1 MRSIY
6 EGYLKYADQKLSC
19 GPNARAMLYKA
30 IAALGLSAFE
40 AEARVVWTTGYSI
53 PMVLYQPFD
62 LVPFDFEYAAV
73 DLVASGKAVQSLAAS
88 NRLGYPVDTCSAHR
102 VALGAQALG
111 LFPPADLLISTTHF
125 CDGKPKCNEIFK
137 EGYHVPFH
145 LIDVPLEKDE
155 SALDYVESQLREV
168 FFALCRLTGKVANE
182 SLLIEPIRNYNRVL
196 SLMMEINRLRSQ
208 KPAPYIPGNRG
219 LTMNMV
225 GSRLLG
231 RPTLIT
237 IYEQFLREMR
247 KAPREGGPDGGE
259 RFRLLWLLASP
270 VYPTNLFDTLR
281 EFGARI
287 VAEEFTFELMHSL
300 SEEKPLR
307 SIAEWIL
314 DSRFIRPVQERIDH
328 ILKWVD
334 DYQVDAVVS
343 FTHLPCRQGNG
354 ALSLI
359 KQALNEKN
367 IVLMNFEGDL
377 LDPTMFSPT
386 RMRREIENYI
396 QILLDRRRM
405 VR

>member
-6 EGYLKYADQKLSC
+6 EGYLKYADKKLSC

-30 IAALGLSAFE
+30 IAGLGLSAFE

-73 DLVASGKAVQSLAAS
+73 DLVTSGRAVESLAAS

-125 CDGKPKCNEIFK
+125 CDGKPKCNEIF
-137 EGYHVPFH
+137 EERYHVPFH

-155 SALDYVESQLREV
+155 SALDYVESQLRHV
-168 FFALCRLTGKVANE
+168 FSALCRLTGREENE
-182 SLLIEPIRNYNRVL
+182 SILVEPIRNYNRVL
-196 SLMMEINRLRSQ
+196 SLMKEINRLRCQ
-208 KPAPYIPGNRG
+208 KPAPYLPANRG
-219 LTMNMV
+219 LTMSMV

-231 RPTLIT
+231 RPELIS
-237 IYEQFLREMR
+237 IYEQFLRELR
-247 KAPREGGPDGGE
+247 KAPREDGPDGGE

-270 VYPTNLFDTLR
+270 VYPTNMFDTLS
-281 EFGARI
+281 ELGARI
-287 VAEEFTFELMHSL
+287 VAEEFTFELMHPL

-334 DYQVDAVVS
+334 DYQVDGVVS

-359 KQALNEKN
+359 KQALHEKGV
-367 IVLMNFEGDL
+367 VLMNLEGDIC
-377 LDPTMFSPT
+377 DQSMFSPT
-386 RMRREIENYI
+386 RMRTAIENYV
-396 QILLDRRRM
+396 QILLDRIRA
-405 VR
+405 VH

>member
-30 IAALGLSAFE
+30 IAGLGLSAFE
-40 AEARVVWTTGYSI
+40 AKARVVWTTGYSI
-53 PMVLYQPFD
+53 PMVLYHPFG

-73 DLVASGKAVQSLAAS
+73 DLVANGRAAQSLAAS

-111 LFPPADLLISTTHF
+111 LFPPPDLLISTTHF
-125 CDGKPKCNEIFK
+125 CDGKPKCNEIF
-137 EGYHVPFH
+137 EERYHVPFH

-155 SALDYVESQLREV
+155 SALDYVESQLRKV
-168 FFALCRLTGKVANE
+168 FSVLGRLAGKEANE
-182 SLLIEPIRNYNRVL
+182 SLLIESIRNYNRVL

-208 KPAPYIPGNRG
+208 KPAPYLPANRG
-219 LTMNMV
+219 LTMSMV

-231 RPTLIT
+231 RPDLIS
-237 IYEQFLREMR
+237 IYEQFLRELR
-247 KAPREGGPDGGE
+247 KVAREGGPDGGE

-270 VYPTNLFDTLR
+270 VYPTNIFDTLS

-287 VAEEFTFELMHSL
+287 VAEEFTFELMHPL

-314 DSRFIRPVQERIDH
+314 DSRFIRPVEERINN

-334 DYQVDAVVS
+334 DYQVDGVVS

-359 KQALNEKN
+359 KQALNEKGV
-367 IVLMNFEGDL
+367 VLMNLEGDIC
-377 LDPTMFSPT
+377 DPTMFSPT
-386 RMRREIENYI
+386 RMRREIENYV
-396 QILLDRRRM
+396 QILLDRRR
-405 VR
+405 VAH

>member
-30 IAALGLSAFE
+30 IARLGLSAFE

-73 DLVASGKAVQSLAAS
+73 DLVASGRAAQSLAAS

-111 LFPPADLLISTTHF
+111 FFPPADLLISTTHF
-125 CDGKPKCNEIFK
+125 CDGKPKCNEIF
-137 EGYHVPFH
+137 EERYHVPFH

-168 FFALCRLTGKVANE
+168 FSVLGRLTGKVANE

-208 KPAPYIPGNRG
+208 KPAPYIPANRG
-219 LTMNMV
+219 LTMSM
-225 GSRLLG
+225 GSSRLLG
-231 RPTLIT
+231 RPALIA
-237 IYEQFLREMR
+237 IYEQFLREVR
-247 KAPREGGPDGGE
+247 KAPREDGPDGGE
-259 RFRLLWLLASP
+259 QFRLLWLLASP
-270 VYPTNLFDTLR
+270 IYSTNIFDTLR

-287 VAEEFTFELMHSL
+287 VAEEFTFELMHPL

-314 DSRFIRPVQERIDH
+314 DSRFIRPVRERIDH

-359 KQALNEKN
+359 KQALNEKG
-367 IVLMNFEGDL
+367 IVLMNLEGDL
-377 LDPTMFSPT
+377 CDSTMFSPT
-386 RMRREIENYI
+386 RMRREIENYV

>member
-30 IAALGLSAFE
+30 IAGLGLSAFE
-40 AEARVVWTTGYSI
+40 AKARVVWTTGYSI
-53 PMVLYQPFD
+53 PMVLYQPFN

-73 DLVASGKAVQSLAAS
+73 DLVARGGAAQSLAAS

-137 EGYHVPFH
+137 EEYHVPFY
-145 LIDVPLEKDE
+145 LVDVPLEKDE
-155 SALDYVESQLREV
+155 RALDYVESQLRHV
-168 FFALCRLTGKVANE
+168 FSALCRLTGREENE
-182 SLLIEPIRNYNRVL
+182 SVLVEPIRNYNRVL
-196 SLMMEINRLRSQ
+196 SLMMEINRLRCQ
-208 KPAPYIPGNRG
+208 KPAPYLPANRG
-219 LTMNMV
+219 LTMSML

-231 RPTLIT
+231 RPELIS
-237 IYEQFLREMR
+237 IYEQFLRELR
-247 KAPREGGPDGGE
+247 RAPREDGPDGGE
-259 RFRLLWLLASP
+259 RVRLLWLLASP
-270 VYPTNLFDTLR
+270 VYPTNIFDTLS

-287 VAEEFTFELMHSL
+287 VAEEFTFELMHPL

-314 DSRFIRPVQERIDH
+314 DSRFIRPVEERINN

-334 DYQVDAVVS
+334 DYQVDGVVS

-359 KQALNEKN
+359 KQALNEKGV
-367 IVLMNFEGDL
+367 VLMNLEGDIC
-377 LDPTMFSPT
+377 DPTMFSPT
-386 RMRREIENYI
+386 RMRREIENYV
-396 QILLDRRRM
+396 QILLDRGRM
-405 VR
+405 VH